1 MFRYLLPAA
10 IAFEWITG
18 PMIWDHWG
26 LASSCLR
33 VLMLILPAWLALYS
47 VRVTYAALTAMFS
60 RQRARGLALSG
71 GRRP

>member
-10 IAFEWITG
+10 IAFEWMTG
-18 PMIWDHWG
+18 PVIWDHWG

-33 VLMLILPAWLALYS
+33 VLLLILPAWLALYS
-47 VRVTYAALTAMFS
+47 VQVVFAALTAMFA
-60 RQRARGLALSG
+60 RQSARSLALNG

>member
-10 IAFEWITG
+10 IAFEWMTG
-18 PMIWDHWG
+18 PVIWDHWG

-33 VLMLILPAWLALYS
+33 VLLLILPAWLALYA
-47 VRVTYAALTAMFS
+47 VQVVFAALTAMFA
-60 RQRARGLALSG
+60 RQSARSLVLNG